1 MSSRAWILPTFVLSW
16 VLAWLL
22 LGGAPA
28 PVLSAAGPPVPANF
42 KLTGNVERGRAV
54 YQRSCV
60 ICHGAKGDGQG
71 VAARSVTVRPANF
84 TNAREMAKVP
94 DREIYL
100 AIRDGGV
107 SIGRSA
113 QMLAFRGILK
123 EQEILDVATFV
134 RSLSKASK

>member
-1 MSSRAWILPTFVLSW
+1 MSPRPWILPTVVFSW
-16 VLAWLL
+16 LA
-22 LGGAPA
+22 LGGAFNLA
-28 PVLSAAGPPVPANF
+28 LSAGGPPVPANF
-42 KLTGNVERGRAV
+42 KLTGSVERGRTV

-71 VAARSVTVRPANF
+71 IAAKSATVRPADF
-84 TNAREMAKVP
+84 TQARVMAKVP

-113 QMLAFRGILK
+113 QMLAFRGILTEK
-123 EQEILDVATFV
+123 EILDVATFV